1 MQKTNIN
8 KQIRKILSW
17 LDENILT
24 ILTAILI
31 IVIPL
36 YPKLPLADLIEGY
49 IVRLRLEDIL
59 ILLAGIVW
67 IVQLVRRK
75 ITLPK
80 NSLSKLIL
88 LYLVIGTLSSL
99 SAVFITKTVPMERQ
113 HLAKLALHLV
123 RRIEYFSLFFIAYT
137 GFKSKRDLILFLKV
151 AVGTLFAAVLYGFGQ
166 KYLYWPAFST
176 MNREFSKGMRLYLT
190 STSRVMS
197 TFGGHYDY
205 AAYLMMGLT
214 LLVAAFWSS
223 KKYLQKIIFL
233 VLGLAAYW
241 SLILTASR
249 TSFLGYLAGITV
261 IAYIMGRFRGKFK
274 MFVNW
279 FVTVILSMTIMLTMG
294 DLSERFF
301 QVLESPDILVHE
313 ITQITPLQR
322 DSLQTFVT
330 GAQADL
336 LLFKNSLLSL
346 KEKLNSP
353 FGKRPKNSIST
364 DELAVAV
371 SSDIP
376 PVPEKPILPPD
387 VTEEE
392 DLVRKAME
400 ASMSGTTAPTP
411 PPVSGYSPNALR
423 YGLSVAIRLDALW
436 PRAIAG
442 LKRNYLLGSGYST
455 LVKVEPNE
463 FTNAEST
470 DNDYLRMLGET
481 GILGTLSYLAIIF
494 VLCYTSI
501 RLIKKSNNPL
511 SLTLGVGMIGVIVSL
526 LVNATYID
534 VFESSKIAYS
544 LWILAALV
552 IKLFELESKDVKPVK
567 KTR

>member
-1 MQKTNIN
+1 MKKKLT
-8 KQIRKILSW
+8 KIFSW
-17 LDENILT
+17 LDNNILT
-24 ILTAILI
+24 VLTAILI
-31 IVIPL
+31 VVIPL
-36 YPKLPLADLIEGY
+36 YPKLPLADLITGY

-59 ILLAGIVW
+59 IFIAGAVW
-67 IVQLVRRK
+67 IIQLIRRK

-80 NSLSKLIL
+80 NTLAKLIL

-113 HLAKLALHLV
+113 HLAKLALHLF
-123 RRIEYFSLFFIAYT
+123 RRVEYFSLFFIAYT
-137 GFKSKRDLILFLKV
+137 GFKTKRDLTLFVKV
-151 AVGTLFAAVLYGFGQ
+151 AIGTLLAAVLYGFGQ

-190 STSRVMS
+190 PTSRVMS

-205 AAYLMMGLT
+205 AAYLMMALT

-223 KKYLQKIIFL
+223 KRYLQKIILFF
-233 VLGLAAYW
+233 LGLATYW

-249 TSFLGYLAGITV
+249 TSFIGYLAGITV
-261 IAYIMGRFRGKFK
+261 IAYIMGRFRGKLK
-274 MFVNW
+274 MFINW
-279 FVTVILSMTIMLTMG
+279 FITIILSLTIMLTMG

-313 ITQITPLQR
+313 ITRVTPLQR
-322 DSLQTFVT
+322 DSLQKFVT
-330 GAQADL
+330 GAQEDL
-336 LLFKNSLLSL
+336 LVFKTALLSL

-353 FGKRPKNSIST
+353 FGIRPKNSIST

-392 DLVRKAME
+392 DLIRKAME
-400 ASMSGTTAPTP
+400 ASMSGALTP
-411 PPVSGYSPNALR
+411 SPSPVSGYSPNALR

-436 PRAIAG
+436 PRAIQG
-442 LKRNYLLGSGYST
+442 LQRNYLLGSGYST

-463 FTNAEST
+463 FTYAEST

-481 GILGTLSYLAIIF
+481 GILGTISYLAIIL
-494 VLCYTSI
+494 VLCYVSI
-501 RLIKKSNNPL
+501 RLIKQSNQPI
-511 SLTLGVGMIGVIVSL
+511 SLTLGIGTIGVIVSL

-552 IKLFELESKDVKPVK
+552 IKLLELESKDVKPLK
-567 KTR
+567 KSR